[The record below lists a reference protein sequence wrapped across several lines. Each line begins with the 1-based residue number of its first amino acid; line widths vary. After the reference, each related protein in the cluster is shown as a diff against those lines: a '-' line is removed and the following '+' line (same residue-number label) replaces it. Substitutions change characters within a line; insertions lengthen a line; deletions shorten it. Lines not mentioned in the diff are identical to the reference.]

1 MKFMNFFIISGKA
14 ITLFAWLIMAY
25 NLVQPFEGNIA
36 VILNILFAVTLFMH
50 GFQIVI
56 FHTRFKSRLTL
67 HKSDYLKVLAF
78 GIFSLLSYRRK
89 MMHNIEKSSCTKKQ
103 AKFLGSTT

>member
-1 MKFMNFFIISGKA
+1 MQTEKQMKFINFFIITGKA
-14 ITLFAWLIMAY
+14 ITLLAWLIMAY

-50 GFQIVI
+50 GFQVVI
-56 FHTRFKSRLTL
+56 FYARFKSRLTL
-67 HKSDYLKVLAF
+67 HKSDYLNVLTF

-89 MMHNIEKSSCTKKQ
+89 MMHNIGKSC
-103 AKFLGSTT
+103 